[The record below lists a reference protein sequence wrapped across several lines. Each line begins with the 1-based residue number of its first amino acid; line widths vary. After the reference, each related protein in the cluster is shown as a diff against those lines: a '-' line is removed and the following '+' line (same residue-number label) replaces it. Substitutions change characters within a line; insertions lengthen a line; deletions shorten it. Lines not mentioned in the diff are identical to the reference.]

1 PSTRA
6 SGALTPGAP
15 ANGDARL
22 QLCEDRWMEAQG
34 PVIDL
39 LNGLLGAY
47 WTSYA
52 QHQTH
57 VALIE
62 SWGIVGLARGMQAHI
77 DDEPETI
84 GSVLERLLDLG
95 GRPAF
100 TLGETKIGTTL
111 REVLENDLELQ
122 QLARPGLNAAAEAA
136 AGAHDATTRIL
147 LEGVLADEEEHLSWL
162 ETELALLEKLGEQ
175 LYLSNRL

>member
-1 PSTRA
+1 M
-6 SGALTPGAP
+6 
-15 ANGDARL
+15 D
-22 QLCEDRWMEAQG
+22 EHG

-39 LNGLLGAY
+39 LNGLLGVY

-57 VALIE
+57 VALVD
-62 SWGIVGLARGMQAHI
+62 SWGLVGLSRGMQSHI

-84 GSVLERLLDLG
+84 SAVLNRLLDLG

-100 TLGETKIGTTL
+100 TLGETKIGISV
-111 REVLENDLELQ
+111 REVLELDLELQ

-136 AGAHDATTRIL
+136 AGAHDATTRVLI
-147 LEGVLADEEEHLSWL
+147 EGVLADEEEHLSWL
-162 ETELALLEKLGEQ
+162 DTELALLDKLGEQ
-175 LYLSNRL
+175 LYVSNRLAVPPS

>member
-1 PSTRA
+1 
-6 SGALTPGAP
+6 
-15 ANGDARL
+15 
-22 QLCEDRWMEAQG
+22 MEENE
-34 PVIDL
+34 PVITL
-39 LNGLLGAY
+39 LNGLLGVY

-62 SWGIVGLARGMQAHI
+62 SWGAVGLARGMQAHI

-84 GSVLERLLDLG
+84 TSVLNRLLDLG

-100 TLGETKIGTTL
+100 TLGETNIGTSL
-111 REVLENDLELQ
+111 REILENDLELQ

-147 LEGVLADEEEHLSWL
+147 IEAVLADEEAHLSWL
-162 ETELALLEKLGEQ
+162 ETELELLEKLGDQ
-175 LYLSNRL
+175 LYLSNRLGTRS

>member
-1 PSTRA
+1 MDEQ
-6 SGALTPGAP
+6 GA
-15 ANGDARL
+15 
-22 QLCEDRWMEAQG
+22 
-34 PVIDL
+34 VIDL
-39 LNGLLGAY
+39 LNGLLGVY

-57 VALIE
+57 VALVD

-84 GSVLERLLDLG
+84 KSVLDRLLDLG

-100 TLGETKIGTTL
+100 TLGATNIGHSL

-122 QLARPGLNAAAEAA
+122 RMARPGLNAAAEAA

-162 ETELALLEKLGEQ
+162 ETELELLEKMGEQ
-175 LYLSNRL
+175 LYLSNRLAASPPGPAPAA

>member
-1 PSTRA
+1 M
-6 SGALTPGAP
+6 
-15 ANGDARL
+15 D
-22 QLCEDRWMEAQG
+22 EHE
-34 PVIDL
+34 PVFDL
-39 LNGLLGAY
+39 LNGLLGVY

-57 VALIE
+57 VALVD
-62 SWGIVGLARGMQAHI
+62 SWGLAGLARSMRAHI
-77 DDEPETI
+77 DDEPVTI
-84 GSVLERLLDLG
+84 EGLLRRLLDLG
-95 GRPAF
+95 GRPSF
-100 TLGETKIGTTL
+100 TLGDTKIGTSL

-175 LYLSNRL
+175 LYFANRLEVSPAGPAV

>member
-1 PSTRA
+1 
-6 SGALTPGAP
+6 
-15 ANGDARL
+15 
-22 QLCEDRWMEAQG
+22 MEENQ
-34 PVIDL
+34 PVLDL
-39 LNGLLGAY
+39 LNGLLGVY

-57 VALIE
+57 VALVD
-62 SWGIVGLARGMQAHI
+62 SWGLAGLAGSMRAHI
-77 DDEPETI
+77 DDEPDTI
-84 GSVLERLLDLG
+84 DRMLDRLLDLG

-100 TLGETKIGTTL
+100 TLGDTKIGTSL

-122 QLARPGLNAAAEAA
+122 RMARPGLNAAAEAA
-136 AGAHDATTRIL
+136 AAAHDATTRIL

-175 LYLSNRL
+175 LYFANRLGASPAAPSA

>member
-1 PSTRA
+1 
-6 SGALTPGAP
+6 
-15 ANGDARL
+15 
-22 QLCEDRWMEAQG
+22 MEEQG
-34 PVIDL
+34 SVIDL
-39 LNGLLGAY
+39 LNALLGVY

-62 SWGIVGLARGMQAHI
+62 SWGIEGLAHGMQAHI
-77 DDEPETI
+77 DDEPGTI
-84 GSVLERLLDLG
+84 SAVLKRLLDLG

-100 TLGETKIGTTL
+100 TLGETKIGASL
-111 REVLENDLELQ
+111 REVLEYDLELQ
-122 QLARPGLNAAAEAA
+122 HLARPGLNAAAEAA

-175 LYLSNRL
+175 LYLSNRLGTPPSGPST

>member
-1 PSTRA
+1 
-6 SGALTPGAP
+6 
-15 ANGDARL
+15 
-22 QLCEDRWMEAQG
+22 MEQQG

-39 LNGLLGAY
+39 LNSLLGVY

-62 SWGIVGLARGMQAHI
+62 SWGIEGLARGMQAHI
-77 DDEPETI
+77 DDEPVTI
-84 GSVLERLLDLG
+84 SSVLNRLLDLG
-95 GRPAF
+95 GRPDF
-100 TLGETKIGTTL
+100 SLDEMNIGTSL

-122 QLARPGLNAAAEAA
+122 RVARPGLNAAAEAA
-136 AGAHDATTRIL
+136 AAAHDATTRIL

-175 LYLSNRL
+175 LYLSNRLGTPPSGPSA